1 MSASTAIADVTNT
14 LEELLKQQQ
23 DPSGW
28 FDISLKSPAE
38 ETIVPS
44 MKPKINLFLFRVAEN
59 PNAKNQEWL
68 VEGTNKLRYP
78 PLALNLFYV
87 MTPFAEDPLDEHRVL
102 GEAMRIFYTHSI
114 LTGSFLKGDLENTS
128 EELKIELSQLNV
140 EELTRV
146 WSAFTIPYRLTVCY
160 EIRIL
165 LIDTDLDRDVERVI
179 EKEDRY
185 YQLGR

>member
-1 MSASTAIADVTNT
+1 MSASTSIADVTYT
-14 LEELLKQQQ
+14 LEELLKNEQNPQ
-23 DPSGW
+23 DL

-59 PNAKNQEWL
+59 INAKNQEWKPLGTRTL
-68 VEGTNKLRYP
+68 VYP

-102 GEAMRIFYTHSI
+102 GEAMRIFYGNAI
-114 LTGSFLKGDLENTS
+114 VAGSQLQGVLENTD
-128 EELKIELSQLNV
+128 EELKIELSQLSL
-140 EELTRV
+140 EELTRI

-160 EIRIL
+160 EVRIL
-165 LIDTDLDRDVERVI
+165 LIDTDLERQVERVI

-185 YQLGR
+185 SQI